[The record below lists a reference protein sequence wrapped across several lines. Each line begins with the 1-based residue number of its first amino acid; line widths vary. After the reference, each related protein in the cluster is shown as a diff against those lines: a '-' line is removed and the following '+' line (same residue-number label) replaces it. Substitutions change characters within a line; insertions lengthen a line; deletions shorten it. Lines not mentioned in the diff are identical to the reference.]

1 MAMQGNVTIKTV
13 AQETGLSLTTVSRVL
28 NGTAEKYRISEAT
41 QAAVLAEA
49 KKQGYIPNMAAKT
62 LRLNKSRTIGLI
74 VPTLNNPFFSLVAST
89 VSKLLYAQ
97 GYVVLMSDCANDPEE
112 ERKLIKTFLTQN
124 IEGILAIPVGGRKN
138 YELLEKGGVPTVFID
153 RFFEESKIPY
163 VATDHFDSAFK
174 LMEHLV
180 EHGHTLIA
188 CIQGD
193 VQTISNQY
201 RVKGYLEALKKHN
214 IGYSYLKGGSFT
226 TDEGYL
232 ETKILLKQS
241 QKPTA
246 IMALSDT
253 ILLGALKAI
262 REEGMSIPEDISV
275 VSIDNS
281 SYLDF
286 LSVPITSVSHPIT
299 EITQLAIKM
308 LLDQM
313 GASQASAPTNI
324 VLEAKLIA
332 RKSVQYIP

>member
-1 MAMQGNVTIKTV
+1 
-13 AQETGLSLTTVSRVL
+13 
-28 NGTAEKYRISEAT
+28 
-41 QAAVLAEA
+41 
-49 KKQGYIPNMAAKT
+49 
-62 LRLNKSRTIGLI
+62 
-74 VPTLNNPFFSLVAST
+74 
-89 VSKLLYAQ
+89 
-97 GYVVLMSDCANDPEE
+97 
-112 ERKLIKTFLTQN
+112 
-124 IEGILAIPVGGRKN
+124 
-138 YELLEKGGVPTVFID
+138 
-153 RFFEESKIPY
+153 
-163 VATDHFDSAFK
+163 
-174 LMEHLV
+174 MEHLV